1 MSIKYPDR
9 RTEVLQS
16 MRYDPVRAFIRD
28 RQIRFGWSKPSI
40 YWMTPNVADYETVGA
55 IMDNANKTLTRKIT
69 VDRWPPMTLEEYQK
83 VCDIIF
89 GE

>member
-1 MSIKYPDR
+1 MPIKYPDR

-16 MRYDPVRAFIRD
+16 TRYDPVRAFVRR
-28 RQIRFGWSKPSI
+28 RQMFGWNKPCI
-40 YWMTPNVADYETVGA
+40 YWLTPNVADYETVGDVMA
-55 IMDNANKTLTRKIT
+55 NANKTLTRKIK
-69 VDRWPPMTLEEYQK
+69 VDRWPPMTVEEYQK